1 MRSIYFGTKHGLIE
15 KICALGDFFLSIFFF
30 SFFIRSRPREKEW
43 LREKKKKTGIEYQ
56 KGLCRG
62 AVYRILENIMLNGK

>member
-30 SFFIRSRPREKEW
+30 SFFIRSRSREKDW
-43 LREKKKKTGIEYQ
+43 LREKKKNREE
-56 KGLCRG
+56 L
-62 AVYRILENIMLNGK
+62 NIKRVCVEALFTEFWKI